1 VNTTDSAVRITHL
14 PSGLVVE
21 IQDEKSQHKNKAKA
35 LSVLRSRLYDLELAK
50 QRASDSAARRS
61 MVGAGDRAEKIRTYN
76 YPQDRV
82 TDHRIGLDLHNLP
95 GVLDG
100 DLDRLIDALITT
112 DQAEQLRTYV
122 QTAEAVAS

>member
-1 VNTTDSAVRITHL
+1 
-14 PSGLVVE
+14 
-21 IQDEKSQHKNKAKA
+21 
-35 LSVLRSRLYDLELAK
+35 
-50 QRASDSAARRS
+50 

-76 YPQDRV
+76 FPQNRV

-112 DQAEQLRTYV
+112 DQAGRLSLLVGEENG
-122 QTAEAVAS
+122 APA